1 MNIRQATNAD
11 FDGIWPIFHD
21 IVKAGETYAY
31 RRQTTKAEAKNIWLV
46 EPKET
51 YVVEELGVI
60 LGTYFIKTNQ
70 AGPGAH
76 VCNCGYMVAAA
87 ARGKGIATFMCQH
100 SQQQARAMG
109 FKAMQFN
116 FVAASNVTA
125 INLWQK
131 LGFKKVGCLP
141 NAFMHPIQ
149 GYLDALVMYKWLA
162 KE

>member
-1 MNIRQATNAD
+1 
-11 FDGIWPIFHD
+11 
-21 IVKAGETYAY
+21 
-31 RRQTTKAEAKNIWLV
+31 
-46 EPKET
+46 
-51 YVVEELGVI
+51 
-60 LGTYFIKTNQ
+60 
-70 AGPGAH
+70 
-76 VCNCGYMVAAA
+76 
-87 ARGKGIATFMCQH
+87 
-100 SQQQARAMG
+100 MG